1 MADRSQIEVISSDQ
15 WGRTEGIEITKSTV
29 TAHMK
34 DMAGGA
40 DHFLEAVSMTVEQ
53 SWIPEECKRLAIKLI
68 KSFDY

>member
-1 MADRSQIEVISSDQ
+1 
-15 WGRTEGIEITKSTV
+15 
-29 TAHMK
+29 MK